1 MKYYIIS
8 EKDLKEILDG
18 YFSFQGLVHGGV
30 ESWEWYD
37 DSIIDYF
44 EACGVKEVSNLIEQ
58 YLFNLKQIRI
68 LKE

>member
-1 MKYYIIS
+1 MKHYIIS
-8 EKDLKEILDG
+8 EKDLKEILNG
-18 YFSFQGLVHGGV
+18 YFGFQGLMYGGV

-37 DSIIDYF
+37 DSMIDYF
-44 EACGVKEVSNLIEQ
+44 ETCGVKEVSNLIEQ